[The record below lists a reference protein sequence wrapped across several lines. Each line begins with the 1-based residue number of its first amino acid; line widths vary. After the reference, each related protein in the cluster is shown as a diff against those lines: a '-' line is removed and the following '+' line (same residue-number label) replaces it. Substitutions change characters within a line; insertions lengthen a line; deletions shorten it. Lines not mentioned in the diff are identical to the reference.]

1 MTRKFNQT
9 KNYLCECR
17 FLSKLIRM
25 CSHSSTSY
33 DGWLDGWSFAIFKY
47 SIHKIVYSVVG
58 TSLSWQK
65 LLMAQVPLTALNQLL
80 LSLDMCLPTTRI
92 FVDGGIKLPI
102 KQSKKLFHRTLFC
115 ELK

>member
-1 MTRKFNQT
+1 M
-9 KNYLCECR
+9 LP
-17 FLSKLIRM
+17 LIKM
-25 CSHSSTSY
+25 
-33 DGWLDGWSFAIFKY
+33 DGWSLPIVQIFYSQNSVQCGWFFKY
-47 SIHKIVYSVVG
+47 SIKKIVYSVVG
-58 TSLSWQK
+58 TSLPWQK